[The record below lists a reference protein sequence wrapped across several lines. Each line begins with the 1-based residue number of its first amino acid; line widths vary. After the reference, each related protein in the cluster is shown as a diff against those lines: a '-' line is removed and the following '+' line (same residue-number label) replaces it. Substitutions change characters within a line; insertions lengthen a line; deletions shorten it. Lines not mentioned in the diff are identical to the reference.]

1 MHEGS
6 VYTVSSFGVE
16 IMVWP
21 LSFLALALVVDVV
34 NNSNQLPPP
43 QVNTRVT
50 LLVVLVYFLRDLCY
64 QHSR

>member
-6 VYTVSSFGVE
+6 VYIVSNFGVE

-21 LSFLALALVVDVV
+21 LSLLALALVVDVV
-34 NNSNQLPPP
+34 NNSNLLPLS
-43 QVNTRVT
+43 QVNTRVA
-50 LLVVLVYFLRDLCY
+50 LLVVLVCLLCDLSY